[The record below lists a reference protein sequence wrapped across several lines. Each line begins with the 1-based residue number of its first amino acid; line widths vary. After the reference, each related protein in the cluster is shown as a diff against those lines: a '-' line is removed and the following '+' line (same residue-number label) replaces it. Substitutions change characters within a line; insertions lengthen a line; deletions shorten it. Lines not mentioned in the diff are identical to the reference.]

1 MRRDHFICVFLLL
14 VATSLAFVCLLP
26 TCFSY
31 DAVIPREIGIV
42 ETITSLVFSF
52 TVLLAAPLIMAYK
65 RRLWGV
71 LGMVAY
77 GVLAYL
83 PGIMLPKMT
92 SSLSGA
98 DASIL
103 ASIKAFLLKDI
114 YIMVNAPFVGVSK
127 IFGTNFSL
135 HLSKAIIPCALIF
148 YVILKLIRFY
158 SDAFAAE
165 KMAPAPSAFGKT
177 EETSE
182 EDKNRKPDIFGTVI
196 SKPVSED
203 TVVNAGNVAAA
214 AHQREGHV
222 TDKTLIRRRSN
233 TNNQKAVP
241 NRQKQAIDPAAQ
253 REQIPAPNP
262 APSVRAPQ
270 IDLGA
275 IAGQP
280 PVQPRPQP
288 MPQQQPVR
296 QPQPMPQQGQPIRQ
310 PQPQQ
315 PRPQAQPQPQP
326 QPQPQRAPV
335 QQKPSQ
341 PQSSANNVINLG
353 PPKSDNK

>member
-14 VATSLAFVCLLP
+14 VASSLAFVCLLP

-52 TVLLAAPLIMAYK
+52 TVLLAAPLIMAYR

-83 PGIMLPKMT
+83 PGIILPKMT
-92 SSLSGA
+92 ASLSGS
-98 DASIL
+98 DASLL
-103 ASIKAFLLKDI
+103 ASVKAFLLKDI

-148 YVILKLIRFY
+148 YVILKLVRFY

-177 EETSE
+177 EEASE
-182 EDKNRKPDIFGTVI
+182 EVKSRKPDILGTVI

-203 TVVNAGNVAAA
+203 TVVNRGNMTSAV
-214 AHQREGHV
+214 HKREGHV
-222 TDKTLIRRRSN
+222 TDKTLLRRR
-233 TNNQKAVP
+233 TNP
-241 NRQKQAIDPAAQ
+241 NNANSLSGRSKPALEQAPQ
-253 REQIPAPNP
+253 REATPAPT
-262 APSVRAPQ
+262 PSVRAPQ
-270 IDLGA
+270 IDLSA
-275 IAGQP
+275 IAGQA
-280 PVQPRPQP
+280 PVQPQPRPQ
-288 MPQQQPVR
+288 
-296 QPQPMPQQGQPIRQ
+296 QPQPQMQPRPRPQ

-315 PRPQAQPQPQP
+315 Q
-326 QPQPQRAPV
+326 QPQRPPV
-335 QQKPSQ
+335 QQRPVQQ
-341 PQSSANNVINLG
+341 PASNDVINLG
-353 PPKSDNK
+353 PPKSDNR

>member
-1 MRRDHFICVFLLL
+1 
-14 VATSLAFVCLLP
+14 
-26 TCFSY
+26 
-31 DAVIPREIGIV
+31 
-42 ETITSLVFSF
+42 
-52 TVLLAAPLIMAYK
+52 
-65 RRLWGV
+65 
-71 LGMVAY
+71 
-77 GVLAYL
+77 
-83 PGIMLPKMT
+83 
-92 SSLSGA
+92 
-98 DASIL
+98 
-103 ASIKAFLLKDI
+103 
-114 YIMVNAPFVGVSK
+114 MVNAPFVGVSK

-214 AHQREGHV
+214 AAHQREGHV

-288 MPQQQPVR
+288 QPQQQPVR
-296 QPQPMPQQGQPIRQ
+296 QQPMPQQGQPIRQ

-315 PRPQAQPQPQP
+315 PRPQAQP